1 MVACEQQ
8 FSAFL
13 SLSLGTAGGSLRK
26 LLPWIPGRHTLLLL
40 LLTRWPFLLVS
51 LAGLSKHCGAE
62 NSALS
67 PLLSI
72 CVCFSGSSAPG
83 APDLES
89 DGLGSQL
96 PIFAQPTTGISDVLW
111 PSFPKPA
118 APSPSPSQPW
128 QLQVCQVRPC
138 TGYTSAS
145 PAGRPLSRAQ
155 RNQGNK

>member
-13 SLSLGTAGGSLRK
+13 SLGLGTAGGSLRK

-67 PLLSI
+67 PLLSSASASQGAQPPGPLTLNLMASAASSPSLLSRPRVSQMSCGLPSLSLLPHHPPHLSHGSCR
-72 CVCFSGSSAPG
+72 CVR
-83 APDLES
+83 S
-89 DGLGSQL
+89 D
-96 PIFAQPTTGISDVLW
+96 FAQAIRVL
-111 PSFPKPA
+111 
-118 APSPSPSQPW
+118 
-128 QLQVCQVRPC
+128 LQ
-138 TGYTSAS
+138 
-145 PAGRPLSRAQ
+145 
-155 RNQGNK
+155 QGGL